1 MIGNAHATADAN
13 EGAGE
18 RAGGHPLQQR
28 CKVCLTVTVGMG
40 RERRRLRPRR
50 APFALAAA
58 VLVPAALSGCG
69 SSAPPPA
76 PSSLGETCSQIA
88 AVLSDGPDPGVDPV
102 GYAQAQVIPLRGVHT
117 ADHALQQAIDRLAG
131 AYRTFFVD
139 DGRGAG
145 AKHGL
150 SVASAAIDAICPGAS
165 S

>member
-1 MIGNAHATADAN
+1 
-13 EGAGE
+13 
-18 RAGGHPLQQR
+18 
-28 CKVCLTVTVGMG
+28 VCLTVTVGTG
-40 RERRRLRPRR
+40 RQWRRLRPRG

-58 VLVPAALSGCG
+58 VLVPVALGGCG
-69 SSAPPPA
+69 SSAHPS

-102 GYAQAQVIPLRGVHT
+102 GYAEAQVIPLRRVHT
-117 ADHALQQAIDRLAG
+117 PDHALQQAIDRLAG